1 MFMSAIF
8 FLLLLPSSTPLY
20 SLFLM
25 HSLCEHVSPAPR
37 FLSNQERMFK
47 TVDSCLRLDR
57 PPLHVPLAIPP
68 YLLGDPDAS
77 SLLSKPWLSHSLRG
91 VLEEQAG
98 TTLHEVVLVENLHL
112 IGKDRLHDWVIY
124 VFVKLKV

>member
-1 MFMSAIF
+1 
-8 FLLLLPSSTPLY
+8 
-20 SLFLM
+20 
-25 HSLCEHVSPAPR
+25 
-37 FLSNQERMFK
+37 MFK

-57 PPLHVPLAIPP
+57 PALPMPLAIPP
-68 YLLGDPDAS
+68 SLLGDPSAS

-98 TTLHEVVLVENLHL
+98 TTLQEMVLVENLHL
-112 IGKDRLHDWVIY
+112 IGKDRLQEWVIY